1 MSHVSDGLDI
11 KAQITFMHRVL
22 RAVVRSHP
30 NPEALRDAWQEESS
44 EALAHLGIQQVALDA
59 ADDVTQ
65 AYQKAFWQWAGLI
78 SEEVNRG
85 GS

>member
-1 MSHVSDGLDI
+1 MSQVSDDLEI

-44 EALAHLGIQQVALDA
+44 EALAHLGIRQVALDA

-65 AYQKAFWQWAGLI
+65 AYQKAFWQWTGLI
-78 SEEVNRG
+78 SEEAIRRG
-85 GS
+85 N